1 MAFVLASGGMGAAL
15 YMGNCTGHGTGPG
28 GVSFQPGH
36 GGGMVPGC
44 PHTPLDV
51 RINVK
56 SVTENSATAAWLP
69 TAQLPLTPANA
80 GAAVAKVFINKK
92 VPIVDQDILTPHPT
106 QSVYT
111 TSSVGDK
118 CAVTLTTPVY
128 WCTIGTTAGREAPI
142 GHARKLIAS
151 SKTVFIGKKR
161 VGRFADKLG
170 DGTPAFPCL
179 SLVSG
184 SSPNVFIGI

>member
-15 YMGNCTGHGTGPG
+15 YMGNCTGHGTGIG
-28 GVSFQPGH
+28 GSFQPGH

-44 PHTPLDV
+44 PHSPMDPRISIKPLKV
-51 RINVK
+51 N
-56 SVTENSATAAWLP
+56 NATAIWP
-69 TAQLPLTPANA
+69 PMAQLPSAVP
-80 GAAVAKVFINKK
+80 GALAARVLINKK
-92 VPIVDQDILTPHPT
+92 IPIVDQDILTPHPT
-106 QSVYT
+106 PTIYT

-118 CAVTLTTPVY
+118 CAVTLSTPAF
-128 WCTIGTTAGREAPI
+128 WCTIGAVGGREAPA
-142 GHARKLIAS
+142 GHPRKLVAT

-161 VGRFADKLG
+161 AGRFADPLG

-184 SSPNVFIGI
+184 SSPNVFVGI